1 MVWTY
6 ISSVE
11 DTQQPQM
18 ELEAETFNLKMI
30 ADQFIRIN
38 RSLEKMQGKI
48 DKMEQMGD
56 QSQHPSRLTCRP
68 YDFYNFPRDIPLEE
82 TSKQGGAHNTFSFFG

>member
-30 ADQFIRIN
+30 AD
-38 RSLEKMQGKI
+38 
-48 DKMEQMGD
+48 
-56 QSQHPSRLTCRP
+56 
-68 YDFYNFPRDIPLEE
+68 
-82 TSKQGGAHNTFSFFG
+82 